1 MMKRI
6 KKIESLNYY
15 LYLIIV
21 LLAGLV
27 FFSVSYFATSK
38 VVEVATQNEVD
49 KSFAI
54 KEITETGFDI
64 EVKSLVE
71 VKVRYLIGVDPEM
84 LTVFY
89 ETSDFV
95 RDDFFQYRSQLN
107 GRKHYLQVEF
117 EKRDGSKLQSKIKE
131 ISK

>member
-27 FFSVSYFATSK
+27 FFSVSYFATNK

-49 KSFAI
+49 KSFTVNTI
-54 KEITETGFDI
+54 SDTGFDV
-64 EVKSLVE
+64 EVKSLAE
-71 VKVRYLIGVDPEM
+71 VKVRYYIGVDPEM
-84 LTVFY
+84 MSVFY
-89 ETSDFV
+89 ETPDFV
-95 RDDFFQYRSQLN
+95 RDDIFQYRSQLN

-117 EKRDGSKLQSKIKE
+117 EKRDGSKLKSQIKE

>member
-1 MMKRI
+1 MKRI

-27 FFSVSYFATSK
+27 FFSVSYFATNK

-49 KSFAI
+49 KSFTVNTI
-54 KEITETGFDI
+54 SDTGFDV
-64 EVKSLVE
+64 EVKSLAE
-71 VKVRYLIGVDPEM
+71 VKIRYYIGVDPEM
-84 LTVFY
+84 MSVFY
-89 ETSDFV
+89 ETPDFV
-95 RDDFFQYRSQLN
+95 RDDIFQYRSQLN

-117 EKRDGSKLQSKIKE
+117 EKRDGSKLKSQIKE